1 MPQRIK
7 MAITIHTTMIVTAL
21 FDELFFLFSGA
32 EVEFDTFPV
41 EEVVEYISQNYHIL
55 FF

>member
-1 MPQRIK
+1 
-7 MAITIHTTMIVTAL
+7 MIVTAL